1 MTRFVACGLSV
12 LLCGSLL
19 AFGDASASR
28 DARALL
34 TESQGRIR
42 ATKAVRYQSR
52 TTSQGVLAQR
62 FPTMSSKVTMQRS
75 PAGQGSLYAEVE
87 VTPKD
92 ATPPYRVEM
101 VSDAGRIVVVN
112 HTQRTY
118 DDKPYAEGVT
128 YLKNTMSTRI
138 DDFIAAEPYVEDLRS
153 GTLTYVGTAA
163 VDDVTCHIIETSF
176 AGRPGKFRWFIGKD
190 DLLPRG
196 YDIVSLTPVGDST
209 IQLRLSGLEVDPE
222 LPEKRFALFAPDGY
236 RKLESAPPPPPVAN
250 GKRFLE
256 PGTPAPDF
264 TLKTADGKDV
274 ALKDL
279 RGKVVLLDFW
289 ATWCGPCRM
298 VMPRIQKLYEK
309 YQDKPVAVFGVS
321 TWERGPSPDPGG
333 YMKRNKYTYPTLV
346 NGDAVASAYMVNGIP
361 TFYLIGPDGNILMAF
376 SGVSEEQERQ
386 LEARIDAVLK
396 ELAAGPQAAGR
407 QP

>member
-1 MTRFVACGLSV
+1 MTMTRLVACGLSV

-34 TESQGRIR
+34 MESQGRIR

-222 LPEKRFALFAPDGY
+222 LPEKRFRAVRAG
-236 RKLESAPPPPPVAN
+236 RVSEARVGPPS
-250 GKRFLE
+250 
-256 PGTPAPDF
+256 
-264 TLKTADGKDV
+264 TA
-274 ALKDL
+274 
-279 RGKVVLLDFW
+279 RGQRE
-289 ATWCGPCRM
+289 AI
-298 VMPRIQKLYEK
+298 PRAGHPRTGLHA
-309 YQDKPVAVFGVS
+309 QDRGRQG
-321 TWERGPSPDPGG
+321 RGPEGPAGQGRPAGFLGDVVRPMSDGHASNPEALREVPG
-333 YMKRNKYTYPTLV
+333 
-346 NGDAVASAYMVNGIP
+346 
-361 TFYLIGPDGNILMAF
+361 
-376 SGVSEEQERQ
+376 
-386 LEARIDAVLK
+386 
-396 ELAAGPQAAGR
+396 
-407 QP
+407 